1 MYFVNLMR
9 NIMLKGGDFQVVAVN
24 AGALVVM
31 GFFAIWIAS
40 HRFRQTL
47 N

>member
-1 MYFVNLMR
+1 MM

-24 AGALVVM
+24 AGALVMM
-31 GFFAIWIAS
+31 GVFAIWITS
-40 HRFRQTL
+40 RRFHQTL